1 MGIILVKGDNVFKI
15 DNELKSAN
23 IPRTVR
29 FTEPLFE
36 KLNKTA
42 FLLIYWFCSA
52 VSMRLTICG
61 RTSRQF
67 RYRKYKISITVR
79 ILKFWI
85 ESSLQQTLCHGI
97 GAVDIKPSES
107 GICYCIERKW
117 STIPRVMAF
126 AFSVFLA
133 SLLIIEKSEELD
145 INPFSVSTTGHVVMR
160 HIK

>member
-42 FLLIYWFCSA
+42 AENGFLLIYWFCSA

-61 RTSRQF
+61 RTSRP
-67 RYRKYKISITVR
+67 I
-79 ILKFWI
+79 
-85 ESSLQQTLCHGI
+85 
-97 GAVDIKPSES
+97 
-107 GICYCIERKW
+107 
-117 STIPRVMAF
+117 
-126 AFSVFLA
+126 
-133 SLLIIEKSEELD
+133 
-145 INPFSVSTTGHVVMR
+145 
-160 HIK
+160 